1 MLWSPNEVLAYLK
14 EDLNLPSNGTDTK
27 KVFSKTSA
35 FGGFPPWSSDRQ
47 DFILIAENSEIYG
60 PNPLVSKM
68 TFYISY
74 SNFFY
79 FLYSYFNV
87 YIDICDHIIQKLIY
101 SF

>member
-1 MLWSPNEVLAYLK
+1 MSTVIYFNILNYRATMLWSPNEVLAYLK

-35 FGGFPPWSSDRQ
+35 FGGFPPYLCDKP

-60 PNPLVSKM
+60 PNPLVSKV

-74 SNFFY
+74 SGFF
-79 FLYSYFNV
+79 LCS
-87 YIDICDHIIQKLIY
+87 L
-101 SF
+101 